1 MKTSGISV
9 KINKRKIDLTVQKII
24 GLAIAL
30 HGLGMFLIFLRKHHT
45 NFGNYMFMV
54 LEVDHAKAFAIERVT
69 VSIFLILCFI
79 ILIYRRVF
87 LLLPIFVYI
96 FLEAWMGYIQGGYHF
111 SEFTMGAHALR
122 YLAPVA
128 LLVLVLPDNVS
139 LHLNRQKISSWILR
153 IGLAV
158 VFITHGVECLQQ
170 NPRFIDL
177 LIGSSYNLL
186 GEYIPEEVAL
196 HIMTI
201 IGWVD
206 VLVALLVL
214 LKPHKTLLMW
224 LCFWATI
231 TAFSRMTSF
240 GSGAY
245 TEVLLRASHILAP
258 VALWLLLS
266 ELERQRKYFNH
277 FVPSRS
283 KQFLYDS
290 K

>member
-9 KINKRKIDLTVQKII
+9 KVDQRKMNVTVQKII

-30 HGLGMFLIFLRKHHT
+30 HGLGLFLIFFRKHHT

-54 LEVDHAKAFAIERVT
+54 LEVDHAKAFAIERIT
-69 VSIFLILCFI
+69 VSIFLALCLVN
-79 ILIYRRVF
+79 LIYRRVF
-87 LLLPIFVYI
+87 LLLPILVYI
-96 FLEAWMGYIQGGYHF
+96 FMEAWMGYVQGGYHF

-122 YLAPVA
+122 YLAPIA
-128 LLVLVLPDNVS
+128 LLVLVLPDSVS
-139 LHLNRQKISSWILR
+139 LYFNRTKISSWILR

-158 VFITHGVECLQQ
+158 VFLTHGIECLQQ

-177 LIGSSYNLL
+177 LIGSSYNLS
-186 GEYIPEEVAL
+186 GVYITEELAL
-196 HIMTI
+196 HIMTF

-214 LKPHKTLLMW
+214 FKPHKTLLMW

-231 TAFSRMTSF
+231 TAFSRMTSL

-258 VALWLLLS
+258 VAVWLLLS
-266 ELERQRKYFNH
+266 KLEIQRRY
-277 FVPSRS
+277 V
-283 KQFLYDS
+283 
-290 K
+290 